1 MNKGIKS
8 AANRPKKLIR
18 WNFWAD
24 AELQAYNL
32 TALQLPGWES
42 YCCNTQ
48 LDANQALKYLT
59 PSYNSWYSPLY
70 QSSHIAEQERSK
82 SIPIVQNMYMKS
94 RAKPKKSSVCLFLF
108 FGISPQWACLM
119 WGGYQKFHSAP
130 PATMVPSHNRVHY
143 ESGKLGSRLIQSP
156 KEFVANLSEEI
167 QGVPK
172 NVLIEQNHNQN
183 WVLWG

>member
-1 MNKGIKS
+1 MF
-8 AANRPKKLIR
+8 R

-59 PSYNSWYSPLY
+59 TSYNSWHSPLY

-82 SIPIVQNMYMKS
+82 SIPIVQNIYMKS
-94 RAKPKKSSVCLFLF
+94 RAKPKKSSVCFLPIF
-108 FGISPQWACLM
+108 WYFSTMSVTDVRGISEISQRASSNNGSITQSSPLWKRQI
-119 WGGYQKFHSAP
+119 GEPFDS
-130 PATMVPSHNRVHY
+130 
-143 ESGKLGSRLIQSP
+143 ESKRICCQFERGNTGFSK
-156 KEFVANLSEEI
+156 KMY
-167 QGVPK
+167 K
-172 NVLIEQNHNQN
+172 
-183 WVLWG
+183 